1 MYIFHFLLVFD
12 ILQWT
17 SLKPILVSKVP
28 RIHNFKVNVVS
39 FYVWFS
45 THTLE
50 FWSRIPILLH
60 SLDFVRMF
68 ICFIHEIGSNR
79 LFVRTTVK
87 RIHTKK
93 KKKGRIFESQRYF
106 YERSFSDYFVEEPS
120 IWVSVCVLRVD
131 IEKFGYRSTKVKKIY
146 RYWIIGYD
154 DHFLALF

>member
-87 RIHTKK
+87 RIYTKK
-93 KKKGRIFESQRYF
+93 KKKVESLKAKDISMNVVFPTILLKNQAYGFPFAF
-106 YERSFSDYFVEEPS
+106 YKSISKNSDTD
-120 IWVSVCVLRVD
+120 LRRLK
-131 IEKFGYRSTKVKKIY
+131 KFTV
-146 RYWIIGYD
+146 IG
-154 DHFLALF
+154 L